1 MKVKHLRLNSF
12 RGFDE
17 LTLEFS
23 ADSPTV
29 IIGNNGVGKSSILD
43 CLATLL
49 SWLIYPLKSQP
60 GINFIGTKDI
70 KAGRDKLEAE
80 ISLSLDERSL
90 INWSI
95 SNVALENNSERIN
108 HNLQQ
113 LTPLID
119 GIKQH
124 LSASSPLNLI
134 LVVYY
139 PVNRAVM
146 DMPLEMPENYDFN
159 QLDAYKQALGEA
171 KIGFQS
177 FFHWFRALE
186 DLENEERRDNPDYC
200 NKKLEAVR
208 QAIYALIPEFS
219 NLRVRR
225 NPLRMTVTK
234 KANKKAAEFSLEQ
247 LSDGEK
253 CLLAMVGDLARRLA
267 LANPCLEQPLQGS
280 GIVLIDELELHL
292 HPAWQR
298 QIIPRLTKTFPH
310 CQFIVTTHSPQILS
324 HVKPENVYC
333 LKTTET
339 GIKAVH
345 PENSFGRDSNRILED
360 LMQVPKRPQEIKDRL
375 QDIFALIENKD
386 LDRARELCQIIAA
399 QIGSDDPELVK
410 ARTSIRRKEILNK

>member
-95 SNVALENNSERIN
+95 SNVALENNGERIN
-108 HNLQQ
+108 HNFQQ

-159 QLDAYKQALGEA
+159 QFDAYKQALGEA

-186 DLENEERRDNPDYC
+186 DLENEERRDKPDYC
-200 NKKLEAVR
+200 DKKLEAVR

-298 QIIPRLTKTFPH
+298 QIIPRLTKTFPN

-339 GIKAVH
+339 GIEAVH

-360 LMQVPKRPQEIKDRL
+360 LMQVPKRPQEIKDHL

-410 ARTSIRRKEILNK
+410 ARTSIRRREILNK